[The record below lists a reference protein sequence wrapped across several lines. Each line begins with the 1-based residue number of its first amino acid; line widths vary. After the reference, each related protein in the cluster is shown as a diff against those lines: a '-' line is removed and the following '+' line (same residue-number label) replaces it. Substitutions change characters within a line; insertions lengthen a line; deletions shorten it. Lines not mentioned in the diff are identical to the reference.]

1 MLVKAK
7 ASFAG
12 KISMIRGKIRD
23 ITDEEV
29 VNDLLRAGYVELIEP
44 DEQPNDGENADLP
57 DEQPNDGENADSPDE
72 QPNND
77 DKADSAGDK
86 PKRKRRANEGK

>member
-23 ITDEEV
+23 IPDKEV

-44 DEQPNDGENADLP
+44 AKQS
-57 DEQPNDGENADSPDE
+57 NDGENADSPDE
-72 QPNND
+72 QPNNN